1 MLDGLTLLTRQG
13 HYKYRSLP
21 DILWKLK
28 DKAGVEFLPHGSGS
42 EVLVTAVDG
51 RLITAYLQEIVTL
64 TPLVVPYVLTGSVHC
79 DVSGEVPARGRHP
92 RLRHPDPDPLV
103 HGVLAE
109 MNDNKLPT
117 IRPATIDDV
126 TPPSLYDGLTAQQ
139 RLRLKLAELQAKA
152 NRIDRLNA
160 AQWQREQDRRAALE
174 EEARQRRRRGR

>member
-1 MLDGLTLLTRQG
+1 
-13 HYKYRSLP
+13 
-21 DILWKLK
+21 
-28 DKAGVEFLPHGSGS
+28 
-42 EVLVTAVDG
+42 
-51 RLITAYLQEIVTL
+51 
-64 TPLVVPYVLTGSVHC
+64 
-79 DVSGEVPARGRHP
+79 
-92 RLRHPDPDPLV
+92 
-103 HGVLAE
+103 

-139 RLRLKLAELQAKA
+139 RLRLELAELQAKA